1 MIVMYAKTIRGRNVM
16 TLYFYEDRLNI
27 ISMNAA
33 NGAKNDVLS
42 SCGRGTI
49 VPVSTC
55 RTWHRKWLYT
65 MNIEHHLKAR
75 QVSKPTTV
83 VSRIILR

>member
-42 SCGRGTI
+42 SAMAGVPSYLFPRVVPGI
-49 VPVSTC
+49 VNGCTVSIYHSSVTG
-55 RTWHRKWLYT
+55 LS
-65 MNIEHHLKAR
+65 
-75 QVSKPTTV
+75 VSF
-83 VSRIILR
+83 

>member
-55 RTWHRKWLYT
+55 RTWHRKWLYSKH
-65 MNIEHHLKAR
+65 ISFVCYR
-75 QVSKPTTV
+75 FVS
-83 VSRIILR
+83 IILMYVMPAKQN